1 MKTQLLVYRQ
11 RDCGF
16 TETNDLKIKEFS
28 KASAFD
34 AFELTVIDLQDEHLW
49 KSDYYNDNQLK
60 DHADISS
67 IGQMMLQSNKCKC
80 IVLLPQNCMYS
91 YCYEY
96 DSRAHTKMYKH
107 NMPLKD
113 FIKNLAHSFVGE
125 LFPLPLH
132 ICFGESKTRLFDREL
147 HSDFSFSTPIL
158 PPVNSI
164 LESEA
169 STVSAVLLSE
179 TLAATALHVND
190 NDDLLA
196 VVDAIFPAED
206 SPNRIPEWLDEVV
219 YHDEAAQ
226 RARLKEIDEQIV
238 FLGEERKRIEE
249 ILSDYRGIK
258 SVLCCKD
265 FDLEKRVRHL
275 LAEIVEVDEDF
286 EDNKEEDFRFSYDNT
301 LFLIEIKGSNG
312 GLKRQHVSKTYDHV
326 QIKAD
331 AMEEEGNSGKL
342 KGVLIFA
349 SQIEL
354 KPHERDQFPETQ
366 ITIAR
371 KNEIAVL
378 STETL
383 LRCYEAYV
391 EGRLTSDA
399 FKETLLQTSGFV
411 SLDAFGMDV
420 ADKSKR

>member
-16 TETNDLKIKEFS
+16 TETGNLTIREFS
-28 KASAFD
+28 RASAFD
-34 AFELTVIDLQDEHLW
+34 AFELTIINLQDEHLW

-80 IVLLPQNCMYS
+80 IVLLPQNCKYS

-96 DSRAHTKMYKH
+96 DSQAHAKMYKH

-113 FIKNLAHSFVGE
+113 FIKNLAHSSVGE

-132 ICFGESKTRLFDREL
+132 ICFGESKTCLFDREL
-147 HSDFSFSTPIL
+147 HSDFSFSSPIL

-164 LESEA
+164 LESDA
-169 STVSAVLLSE
+169 STVSAVRLSE
-179 TLAATALHVND
+179 AFAGTTLQVNN
-190 NDDLLA
+190 NDDLSA
-196 VVDAIFPAED
+196 IVDAIFPAED

-354 KPHERDQFPETQ
+354 KPDERDQFPETQ

-371 KNEIAVL
+371 KNDIAVL

-420 ADKSKR
+420 AN